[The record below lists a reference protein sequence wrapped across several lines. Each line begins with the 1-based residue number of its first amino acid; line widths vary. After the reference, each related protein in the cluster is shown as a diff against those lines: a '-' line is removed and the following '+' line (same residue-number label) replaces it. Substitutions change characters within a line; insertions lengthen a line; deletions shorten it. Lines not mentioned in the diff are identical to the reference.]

1 MTIKGLSLPIL
12 GQPNPNEP
20 KDIHLVG
27 RYALGV
33 TWADGHSSI
42 YPFDRL
48 RRDDPAAQDEPGA
61 GLSEMMSWPRDIK
74 RLAEGLRVDWTD
86 GWQSLYPFPALR
98 ALCRCAGCTG
108 GH

>member
-1 MTIKGLSLPIL
+1 MSKLGTLPVL

-27 RYALGV
+27 RYAVGA
-33 TWADGHSSI
+33 TWADNHGSI

-48 RRDDPAAQDEPGA
+48 RQDCPCGACA
-61 GLSEMMSWPRDIK
+61 GLTALTPAMAWPNEIRK
-74 RLAEGLRVDWTD
+74 LPEGLRVGWSD
-86 GWQSLYPFPALR
+86 GHTSLYPYAHLR

>member
-1 MTIKGLSLPIL
+1 VSGLGALPIL

-20 KDIHLVG
+20 RDIHLVG
-27 RYALGV
+27 RYAMGT
-33 TWADGHSSI
+33 TWADNHGSI

-48 RRDDPAAQDEPGA
+48 RADCPCGACGGLGELTPA
-61 GLSEMMSWPRDIK
+61 MSWPDRIQ
-74 RLAEGLRVDWTD
+74 RTPAALRIDWSD
-86 GWQSLYPFPALR
+86 GHQSEYPYAQLR